1 MVSYIT
7 TDIPLFSEAAVAAA
21 PKLGVY
27 DSLDEEVIKSY
38 MEFSMAS
45 LIFFCMKE
53 SACSEQ
59 SSRMTAM
66 DNASKN
72 AGTVTIVLVDYM
84 YSLRRFARII
94 LCIYIIYLAV
104 VWLWIIFIPLEHF
117 LLRYSN
123 LDIMSFVK

>member
-1 MVSYIT
+1 MSYIT

-72 AGTVTIVLVDYM
+72 AGTVTIMLVDYM
-84 YSLRRFARII
+84 YSLRRFVRII
-94 LCIYIIYLAV
+94 LCTYIIYLAV
-104 VWLWIIFIPLEHF
+104 VWL
-117 LLRYSN
+117 
-123 LDIMSFVK
+123 